1 MNHFE
6 MQSNNFEKI
15 CSIILESRNIFNNLT
30 NEVLN
35 QENTKK
41 SIIEIEQDAYE
52 NVKNETP
59 YRLDDIKHY
68 ELIEICEKI
77 SHINSIVTSNNLRL
91 VLIKYIYPQLLLVGI
106 LDNALSLLIMV
117 KTFKKER
124 KENRNFS
131 FCFSIVSLADLS
143 ILLFGCLR
151 E

>member
-1 MNHFE
+1 MEQNNMNDILK
-6 MQSNNFEKI
+6 NFYKLM
-15 CSIILESRNIFNNLT
+15 ST
-30 NEVLN
+30 P
-35 QENTKK
+35 TKN
-41 SIIEIEQDAYE
+41 DAKFY
-52 NVKNETP
+52 
-59 YRLDDIKHY
+59 
-68 ELIEICEKI
+68 
-77 SHINSIVTSNNLRL
+77 
-91 VLIKYIYPQLLLVGI
+91 LIKYIYPQLLLVGI